1 VCINSTE
8 VQTHMKNKQRSKAR
22 SAYSISL
29 LLGLG
34 LLVNSAFASAQS
46 ITIGGANFSEQTIL
60 ANIYAS
66 ALKNQ
71 GIDVKTRLNLGNRQ
85 IIAQALE
92 NGDVDVVP
100 EYIGSLL
107 SFYDDKTALTSQK
120 EILSALQQKLPA
132 DLQLLEPSSAGS
144 ITAWA
149 VTKKT
154 AEKYNLR
161 TLSDLAPVSGNF
173 TLGGPPEVATAALGL
188 PGLKAVYG
196 INFKSIKSLDMGGP
210 LSRLALN
217 SGAIDVATVVST
229 QGILAKE
236 PWVVLEDDKHQQPL
250 QNITPLGRKALLTPA
265 VTKVLNEVSARLT
278 DDDLKQ
284 LNRLVD
290 IDHKDPAKVAA
301 QWVAEHTVKTAQ

>member
-1 VCINSTE
+1 
-8 VQTHMKNKQRSKAR
+8 MKNKQRFKAR
-22 SAYSISL
+22 SAHSVSL

-34 LLVNSAFASAQS
+34 LLVGSTFASAQS

-66 ALKNQ
+66 ALKNE
-71 GIDVKTRLNLGNRQ
+71 GIEVKTRLNLGNRQ
-85 IIAQALE
+85 IIAKALE

-120 EILSALQQKLPA
+120 EIVSALQQKLPA
-132 DLQLLEPSSAGS
+132 DLQLLEPSAAGS

-154 AEKYNLR
+154 AEKYNLH
-161 TLSDLAPVSGNF
+161 TLSDLAPVSADL
-173 TLGGPPEVATAALGL
+173 TLGGPPEVVTSALGL

-196 INFKSIKSLDMGGP
+196 INFKSVKSLDMGGP

-250 QNITPLGRKALLTPA
+250 QNITPLGRKALLTPE
-265 VTKVLNEVSARLT
+265 VTKVLNEVSAKLT

-301 QWVAEHTVKTAQ
+301 QWVAENTVKTAN

>member
-1 VCINSTE
+1 
-8 VQTHMKNKQRSKAR
+8 MKMKKTQRLKTR
-22 SAYSISL
+22 LPLSASL

-34 LLVNSAFASAQS
+34 LLVGSTFASAQS

-66 ALKNQ
+66 ALKNH
-71 GIDVKTRLNLGNRQ
+71 GIEVKTRLNLGNRQ
-85 IIAQALE
+85 IIAKALE

-107 SFYDDKTALTSQK
+107 SFYDSKTALTSQ
-120 EILSALQQKLPA
+120 EQIVNALKQKLPA
-132 DLQLLEPSSAGS
+132 DLQLLEPSSVGS

-149 VTKKT
+149 VTRTT
-154 AEKYNLR
+154 AEKYNLH
-161 TLSDLAPVSGNF
+161 TLSDLAPVSGEL
-173 TLGGPPEVATAALGL
+173 TLGGPPEVATSALGL

-196 INFKSIKSLDMGGP
+196 INFKSVKSLDMGGP

-250 QNITPLGRKALLTPA
+250 QNITPLGRKALLTPE
-265 VTKVLNEVSARLT
+265 VTQVLNDVSAKLT
-278 DDDLKQ
+278 DADLKQ

-301 QWVAEHTVKTAQ
+301 QWVAENTAKTTR

>member
-1 VCINSTE
+1 MCINSTE

-173 TLGGPPEVATAALGL
+173 TLGGPPEVATAALGPC
-188 PGLKAVYG
+188 PG
-196 INFKSIKSLDMGGP
+196 
-210 LSRLALN
+210 
-217 SGAIDVATVVST
+217 
-229 QGILAKE
+229 
-236 PWVVLEDDKHQQPL
+236 
-250 QNITPLGRKALLTPA
+250 
-265 VTKVLNEVSARLT
+265 
-278 DDDLKQ
+278 
-284 LNRLVD
+284 
-290 IDHKDPAKVAA
+290 
-301 QWVAEHTVKTAQ
+301 

>member
-1 VCINSTE
+1 
-8 VQTHMKNKQRSKAR
+8 M
-22 SAYSISL
+22 
-29 LLGLG
+29 
-34 LLVNSAFASAQS
+34 
-46 ITIGGANFSEQTIL
+46 
-60 ANIYAS
+60 
-66 ALKNQ
+66 
-71 GIDVKTRLNLGNRQ
+71 DVKTRLNLGNRQ

-92 NGDVDVVP
+92 NGDIDVVP
-100 EYIGSLL
+100 EYLGSLL
-107 SFYDDKTALTSQK
+107 SFYDDKTALTTQK

-154 AEKYNLR
+154 AEKYNLH
-161 TLSDLAPVSGNF
+161 TLSDLAPVSGDL

-210 LSRLALN
+210 LSRLALS

-236 PWVVLEDDKHQQPL
+236 PWVVLEDNKHQQPL
-250 QNITPLGRKALLTPA
+250 QNITPLGRKALLTPE
-265 VTKVLNEVSARLT
+265 VTKVLNQVSAKLT
-278 DDDLKQ
+278 DEDLKQ

-301 QWVAEHTVKTAQ
+301 QWVTEHTAKTAQ

>member
-1 VCINSTE
+1 
-8 VQTHMKNKQRSKAR
+8 MKMKKSFQGYSG
-22 SAYSISL
+22 YSISL

-34 LLVNSAFASAQS
+34 MLTASTLASAQT
-46 ITIGGANFSEQTIL
+46 ITVGGANFSEQTIL
-60 ANIYAS
+60 ANIYAA

-71 GIDVKTRLNLGNRQ
+71 GIEVKTRLNLGNRQ
-85 IIAQALE
+85 IIANALQ

-107 SFYDDKTALTSQK
+107 SFYDDKSTLTTQS
-120 EILSALQQKLPA
+120 EIVSSLETKLPSG
-132 DLQLLEPSSAGS
+132 LQLLQPSAAGS

-149 VTKKT
+149 VTQKT
-154 AEKYNLR
+154 ADKYKLSK
-161 TLSDLAPVSGNF
+161 LSDLAPVSGEL
-173 TLGGPPEVATAALGL
+173 TLGGPPEVTTAALGL

-196 INFKSIKSLDMGGP
+196 INFKRVKTLDMGGP

-236 PWVVLEDDKHQQPL
+236 PWVVLEDDRHQQPP
-250 QNITPLGRKALLTPA
+250 QNITPLVRKPVLTPEVAKAL
-265 VTKVLNEVSARLT
+265 NDVSAKLT
-278 DDDLKQ
+278 GDELVQ

-290 IDHKDPAKVAA
+290 IDHKDPAKVAE
-301 QWVAEHTVKTAQ
+301 QWVAKNTLKLAH

>member
-1 VCINSTE
+1 
-8 VQTHMKNKQRSKAR
+8 MKNKQRSKAR
-22 SAYSISL
+22 SAHSVSL

-34 LLVNSAFASAQS
+34 LLVGSTFASAQS

-66 ALKNQ
+66 ALKNE
-71 GIDVKTRLNLGNRQ
+71 GVEVKTRLNLGNRQ
-85 IIAQALE
+85 IIAKALE
-92 NGDVDVVP
+92 NGDIDVVP

-120 EILSALQQKLPA
+120 EIVSALQHKLPA

-154 AEKYNLR
+154 AEKYNLH
-161 TLSDLAPVSGNF
+161 TLSDLAPVSGEL
-173 TLGGPPEVATAALGL
+173 TLGGPPEVSTSALGL

-196 INFKSIKSLDMGGP
+196 IDFKSVKSLDMGGP

-250 QNITPLGRKALLTPA
+250 QNITPLGRKALLTPE
-265 VTKVLNEVSARLT
+265 VTKVLNEVSAKLT

-301 QWVAEHTVKTAQ
+301 QWVADNTVKTAQ

>member
-1 VCINSTE
+1 MNDK
-8 VQTHMKNKQRSKAR
+8 HRLKAR
-22 SAYSISL
+22 LPRATSL
-29 LLGLG
+29 LLGLCA
-34 LLVNSAFASAQS
+34 LLGSLFASAQS
-46 ITIGGANFSEQTIL
+46 ITVGGANFSEQTIL

-85 IIAQALE
+85 IIAKALE

-107 SFYDDKTALTSQK
+107 SFYDSKTALTSQTQ
-120 EILSALQQKLPA
+120 IVSALQQKLPA
-132 DLQLLEPSSAGS
+132 GLQLLESSSTGS

-149 VTKKT
+149 VTQKT
-154 AEKYNLR
+154 AQKYNLR
-161 TLSDLAPVSGNF
+161 TLSDLAPVSGEL
-173 TLGGPPEVATAALGL
+173 TVGGPPEVATSALGL

-196 INFKSIKSLDMGGP
+196 INFKSVKSLDMGGP

-250 QNITPLGRKALLTPA
+250 QNITPLGRRALLTPD
-265 VTKVLNEVSARLT
+265 VTRALNEVSAKLT

-301 QWVAEHTVKTAQ
+301 QWVAEHTSKTTH

>member
-1 VCINSTE
+1 MKT
-8 VQTHMKNKQRSKAR
+8 THRLKAR
-22 SAYSISL
+22 SRYSISL
-29 LLGLG
+29 LLGVG
-34 LLVNSAFASAQS
+34 MLVGSTLASAQV

-66 ALKNQ
+66 ALKNE
-71 GIDVKTRLNLGNRQ
+71 GIEVKTRLNLGNRQ

-120 EILSALQQKLPA
+120 EIVSALQQKLPA
-132 DLQLLEPSSAGS
+132 DLQLLESSSAGS

-154 AEKYNLR
+154 AEKYNLK
-161 TLSDLAPVSGNF
+161 TLSDLAPISADL
-173 TLGGPPEVATAALGL
+173 TLGGPPEVATSALGL

-196 INFKSIKSLDMGGP
+196 INFKSVKSLDMGGP

-250 QNITPLGRKALLTPA
+250 QNITPLGRKALLTPE
-265 VTKVLNEVSARLT
+265 VTKVLNEVSAKLT
-278 DDDLKQ
+278 DADLKQ

-301 QWVAEHTVKTAQ
+301 QWVAENTVKAAN

>member
-1 VCINSTE
+1 
-8 VQTHMKNKQRSKAR
+8 MKNKYRLKAR
-22 SAYSISL
+22 SPLSGSL

-34 LLVNSAFASAQS
+34 LLVGSTFASAQS

-60 ANIYAS
+60 VNIYAS
-66 ALKNQ
+66 ALKNE

-85 IIAQALE
+85 IIAKALE

-120 EILSALQQKLPA
+120 EIVSALQQKLPA
-132 DLQLLEPSSAGS
+132 GLQLLEPSSAGS

-154 AEKYNLR
+154 AEKYNLH
-161 TLSDLAPVSGNF
+161 TLSDLAPVSGDL
-173 TLGGPPEVATAALGL
+173 TLGGPPEVATSTLGL

-196 INFKSIKSLDMGGP
+196 IKFKSVKSLDMGGP

-250 QNITPLGRKALLTPA
+250 QNITPLGRKALLTPD
-265 VTKVLNEVSARLT
+265 VTKVLNEVSAKLT

-301 QWVAEHTVKTAQ
+301 QWVAENTIKTTH

>member
-1 VCINSTE
+1 
-8 VQTHMKNKQRSKAR
+8 MLA
-22 SAYSISL
+22 
-29 LLGLG
+29 G
-34 LLVNSAFASAQS
+34 SAFASAQS

-85 IIAQALE
+85 IIAKALE
-92 NGDVDVVP
+92 NGDIDVVP

-120 EILSALQQKLPA
+120 EIVSALQQKLPA
-132 DLQLLEPSSAGS
+132 GLQLLEPSAAGS

-149 VTKKT
+149 VTRKT
-154 AEKYNLR
+154 AEKYNLHS
-161 TLSDLAPVSGNF
+161 LSDLAPVSGDL
-173 TLGGPPEVATAALGL
+173 TLGGPPEVTTAALGL

-196 INFKSIKSLDMGGP
+196 INFKSVKSLDMGGP

-250 QNITPLGRKALLTPA
+250 QNITPLGRKALLTPE
-265 VTKVLNEVSARLT
+265 VTKVLNEVSAKLT

-301 QWVAEHTVKTAQ
+301 QWVAENTVKAAN

>member
-1 VCINSTE
+1 
-8 VQTHMKNKQRSKAR
+8 MKNKQHAKAR
-22 SAYSISL
+22 STHSVSR

-34 LLVNSAFASAQS
+34 LLLGSTFASAQS

-66 ALKNQ
+66 ALKNE
-71 GIDVKTRLNLGNRQ
+71 GIEVRTRLNLGNRQ
-85 IIAQALE
+85 IIAKALE
-92 NGDVDVVP
+92 NGDIDVVP

-107 SFYDDKTALTSQK
+107 SFYDDKTALTSEK
-120 EILSALQQKLPA
+120 EIVSALQQKLPT

-149 VTKKT
+149 VTKTT
-154 AEKYNLR
+154 AAKYNLR
-161 TLSDLAPVSGNF
+161 TLSDLAPVSGEL
-173 TLGGPPEVATAALGL
+173 TLGGPPEVSTSALGL

-196 INFKSIKSLDMGGP
+196 IDFKSVKSLDMGGP

-250 QNITPLGRKALLTPA
+250 QNITPLGRKALLTPE
-265 VTKVLNEVSARLT
+265 VTKVLNEVSAKLT

-301 QWVAEHTVKTAQ
+301 QWVAENTVKTAQ